1 MDYLI
6 INHRAEVE
14 GDGPAP
20 GTPEFQEMMGKWMAY
35 NQMLIDNG
43 HWIGGASL
51 TPSSA
56 ATSVAK
62 SGDSVKVTDGPFA
75 ETKEVLGGFYLI
87 DVENLDEATKWA
99 EKIPS
104 VPYGSVEIRPVMVFD
119 ED

>member
-14 GDGPAP
+14 GEGPAP
-20 GTPEFQEMMGKWMAY
+20 GSPEFQEMMGQWMAY

-51 TPSSA
+51 TPSAA

-62 SGDSVKVTDGPFA
+62 SGDSITVTDGPFA
-75 ETKEVLGGFYLI
+75 ETKEQLGGYY
-87 DVENLDEATKWA
+87 VVKAESLDQAMELAAGLPIK
-99 EKIPS
+99 EGYFE
-104 VPYGSVEIRPVMVFD
+104 VRPVAFRPD
-119 ED
+119 A

>member
-14 GDGPAP
+14 GPAP
-20 GTPEFQEMMGKWMAY
+20 GTPEFQEIMGKWMAY

-43 HWIGGASL
+43 HWIGGGSL

-62 SGDSVKVTDGPFA
+62 SGGTVQVTDGPFA
-75 ETKEVLGGFYLI
+75 ETKEQIAGYYIVKA
-87 DVENLDEATKWA
+87 DDLDEAIRLAQEMPTDD
-99 EKIPS
+99 
-104 VPYGSVEIRPVMVFD
+104 VVFEIRPIAFRPD
-119 ED
+119 A

>member
-6 INHRAEVE
+6 INHRTEVE
-14 GDGPAP
+14 GEGPAP
-20 GTPEFQEMMGKWMAY
+20 GTPEFQEMMGQWMAY

-62 SGDSVKVTDGPFA
+62 SGDSIEVTDGPFA
-75 ETKEVLGGFYLI
+75 ETKEQIGGYYVI
-87 DVENLDEATKWA
+87 KADDLDEAIRLATA
-99 EKIPS
+99 MPADD
-104 VPYGSVEIRPVMVFD
+104 VVFEIRPIAFRPD
-119 ED
+119 A

>member
-6 INHRAEVE
+6 VNHTVE
-14 GDGPAP
+14 TEGGPAP
-20 GTPEFQEMMGKWMAY
+20 GTPEFQEMMGRWMAY

-43 HWIGGASL
+43 HWIGGGSL

-75 ETKEVLGGFYLI
+75 ETKEQIGGYYI
-87 DVENLDEATKWA
+87 IKAEDLDEAIRLATA
-99 EKIPS
+99 MPADD
-104 VPYGSVEIRPVMVFD
+104 VVFEIRPIAFRPD
-119 ED
+119 A